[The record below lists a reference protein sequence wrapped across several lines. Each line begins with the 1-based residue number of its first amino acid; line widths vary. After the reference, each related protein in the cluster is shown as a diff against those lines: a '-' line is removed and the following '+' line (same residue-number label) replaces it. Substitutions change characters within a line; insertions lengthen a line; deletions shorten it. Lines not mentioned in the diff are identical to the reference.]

1 MVRVLLVDD
10 DEDDQFIFSEGIK
23 LCFVPSEVLLASSH
37 DELFALLPTIGK
49 PDLIFLDINMP
60 GYDGIT
66 CLETIRANKT
76 YESIPVIMYSTSG
89 RKESIDKCFDKG
101 ADFYIQKPS
110 QIEDL
115 VKVLN
120 KVFAKSWTVHQHLLT
135 ARENFIIY

>member
-1 MVRVLLVDD
+1 MVQVLLVDD
-10 DEDDQFIFSEGIK
+10 DEDDQFIFSEAIK
-23 LCFVPSEVLLASSH
+23 LCFFPSKVWLASNH
-37 DELFALLPTIGK
+37 NELFDLLPGIDI

-60 GYDGIT
+60 GYDGIK
-66 CLETIRANKT
+66 CLETIRANKI

-89 RKESIDKCFDKG
+89 RKESIDKCFEKG

-120 KVFAKSWTVHQHLLT
+120 KVFNKGWSSRAEIVPS
-135 ARENFIIY
+135 RENFVIY